1 MKILDRYVLTAFIKN
16 YLISFMVLI
25 GLYVVL
31 HMMFNFDELNE
42 VRAQSAGGIE
52 QLVRT
57 ITVITTFYFYQSFV
71 IFVQLSGIIPVV
83 AASFTLLRMS
93 RFNELTAILAAGVPL
108 LRVAMPVILCGVV
121 VNFLLLPIDQ
131 ELLVPNMIQQI
142 TPHME
147 DLVNKSARSFPV
159 KAMQDES
166 GALVNAGKYT
176 PPSGA
181 GAGEPARIDVFDVI
195 ERDERTLNVIGHI
208 TADSAEWDSG
218 ERQWKLTNGLRTT
231 GLLPDEKRTAET

>member
-52 QLVRT
+52 QLLRT
-57 ITVITTFYFYQSFV
+57 ITVISTFYFYQSFV

-142 TPHME
+142 TPHMDE
-147 DLVNKSARSFPV
+147 LVNRSARTFPI

-166 GALVNAGKYT
+166 GALVNGGKYT
-176 PPSGA
+176 PGA
-181 GAGEPARIDVFDVI
+181 PGEAARIDVFDVI
-195 ERDERTLNVIGHI
+195 ERDEKTFDVVGHI
-208 TADSAEWDSG
+208 TADAAEWDAAG
-218 ERQWKLTNGLRTT
+218 RQWKLTN
-231 GLLPDEKRTAET
+231 